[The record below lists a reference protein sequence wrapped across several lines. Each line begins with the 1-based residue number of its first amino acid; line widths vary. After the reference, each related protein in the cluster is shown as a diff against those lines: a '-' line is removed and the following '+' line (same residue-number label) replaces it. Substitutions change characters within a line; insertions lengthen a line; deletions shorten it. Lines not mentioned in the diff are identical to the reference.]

1 MGLSRQLSHEPVVF
15 IGSLPAV
22 SLMQKPSLHPTE
34 NERIATL
41 RRLLIVDT
49 SPEER
54 FDAVTAY
61 AASLFNVR
69 ICLVT
74 LVDTHRQWFKSHHG
88 IGVQEVPREVGFCS
102 HAILQDDILE
112 IFDARNDARVFDSP
126 LVTSEPFI
134 RFYAGYPLTMRN
146 GQHVGTLCLIDPHPK
161 RLCEWEREHL
171 AILGRMVEAEL
182 QGLPTASLE
191 QFIDSRKGVISA
203 SGMDMGTGTYA

>member
-1 MGLSRQLSHEPVVF
+1 ML
-15 IGSLPAV
+15 
-22 SLMQKPSLHPTE
+22 KPSLHLTE

-41 RRLLIVDT
+41 RDLLILDT
-49 SPEER
+49 APEKR
-54 FDAVTAY
+54 FDVVTAY

-126 LVTSEPFI
+126 LVTSAPFI
-134 RFYAGYPLTMRN
+134 RFYAGYPLTMEN
-146 GQHVGTLCLIDPHPK
+146 GQHVGTLCLIDPQPK

-182 QGLPTASLE
+182 QGLPTGSLQ
-191 QFIDSRKGVISA
+191 QFIDSRKGVVSTN
-203 SGMDMGTGTYA
+203 GMDLSSRAYA